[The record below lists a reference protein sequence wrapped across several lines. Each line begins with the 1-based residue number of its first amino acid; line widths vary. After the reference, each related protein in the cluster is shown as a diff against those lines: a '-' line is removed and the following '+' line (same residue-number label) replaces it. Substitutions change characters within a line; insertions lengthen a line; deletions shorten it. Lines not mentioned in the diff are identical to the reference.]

1 MYVPKLFSETDTD
14 TLVAFMRRHSF
25 ATVVSSVDSV
35 LHASHLPLTVHH
47 NEDISLR
54 GHFARANP
62 QWRTLETGETLV
74 VFTGPHAYVSPEQYS
89 KRESVPTWNY
99 LAVHAYGEARLVQSE
114 DRAALETTMADL
126 ITQHEPSYQAQWDN
140 LPERYKA
147 GMMQGIVAFE
157 LRVTRLEGAA
167 KLSQNKSRAEQERIA
182 EALLRSGDPDAVA
195 TGTEMRRHVNAR
207 GER

>member
-1 MYVPKLFSETDTD
+1 MYVPDLFRETDTD

-25 ATVVSSVDSV
+25 ATVVSSADGT
-35 LHASHLPLTVHH
+35 LHASHLPLTIHY
-47 NEDISLR
+47 EEGILLR

-62 QWRTLETGETLV
+62 QWRTLGAGETLV
-74 VFTGPHAYVSPEQYS
+74 VFTGPHAYISPEHYS

-99 LAVHAYGEARLVQSE
+99 LAVHAYGTARLVQPE
-114 DRAALETTMADL
+114 HRAALETTMADL
-126 ITQHEPSYQAQWDN
+126 IAQHEPGYQAQWDS

-147 GMMQGIVAFE
+147 GMMQGVVAFE

-167 KLSQNKSRAEQERIA
+167 KLSQNKSRAEQEQIA
-182 EALLRSGDPDAVA
+182 EALLASDDPDAAA
-195 TGTEMRRHVNAR
+195 TGTEMRRRFDV